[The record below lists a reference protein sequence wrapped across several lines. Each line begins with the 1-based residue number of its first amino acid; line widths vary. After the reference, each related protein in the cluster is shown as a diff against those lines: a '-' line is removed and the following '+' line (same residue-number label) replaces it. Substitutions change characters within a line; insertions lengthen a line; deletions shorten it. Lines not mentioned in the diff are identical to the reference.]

1 MVMLVIWDAIA
12 PIMSSLSCEDALSVS
27 LYLRWYHCYCK
38 RERYNCLQL
47 GIIHQISMKLRYVKV
62 ILSEAPKVWYQWYYW
77 KHSSYHFIVMI
88 LDIADFVGGGS
99 DNDVSRQPPVCPVAG
114 VTTFSFQWITFF
126 FFFLALRHKAPQI
139 NEEQPTGVRCRPP
152 HLDALH
158 VIPNYQKCL
167 FPYLCLV
174 FTVLFH
180 SHQVTRPWK
189 QAEINNFDKN
199 KSQSSRL
206 VPTFHRV
213 DRHHRQKKGP
223 LPPGTPTY
231 T

>member
-1 MVMLVIWDAIA
+1 MAWVL
-12 PIMSSLSCEDALSVS
+12 SSRKQSQISVS
-27 LYLRWYHCYCK
+27 IASCIFHK
-38 RERYNCLQL
+38 VP
-47 GIIHQISMKLRYVKV
+47 LRYVHTV
-62 ILSEAPKVWYQWYYW
+62 SVSESVSVSASVSVSVAPFTLNQNSCQFSTQFYV
-77 KHSSYHFIVMI
+77 HNC
-88 LDIADFVGGGS
+88 LAR
-99 DNDVSRQPPVCPVAG
+99 RQ
-114 VTTFSFQWITFF
+114 SFF
-126 FFFLALRHKAPQI
+126 FVFFLALRHKAPQI
-139 NEEQPTGVRCRPP
+139 NEERPTGVRCRPP

-199 KSQSSRL
+199 KSQSSKL

-213 DRHHRQKKGP
+213 DRHHRQKKRT
-223 LPPGTPTY
+223 PPSRDTHLYITKLI
-231 T
+231 

>member
-1 MVMLVIWDAIA
+1 MPQTSQIW
-12 PIMSSLSCEDALSVS
+12 
-27 LYLRWYHCYCK
+27 
-38 RERYNCLQL
+38 
-47 GIIHQISMKLRYVKV
+47 
-62 ILSEAPKVWYQWYYW
+62 
-77 KHSSYHFIVMI
+77 FF
-88 LDIADFVGGGS
+88 FVY
-99 DNDVSRQPPVCPVAG
+99 
-114 VTTFSFQWITFF
+114 SFPFFF

-152 HLDALH
+152 HLEALH

-206 VPTFHRV
+206 VPTFRRV
-213 DRHHRQKKGP
+213 DRHHRQKKDPSLQGH
-223 LPPGTPTY
+223 PPIHNETNLRELTPYIHTNL
-231 T
+231 